1 MMKVS
6 LKVMSYLTFML
17 VTCVLL
23 SCSKEDTEIPGDN
36 TTAKRVTVKIAT
48 LQSKAQE
55 GHIPT
60 GTYTT
65 IEDAVVLFYNNANG
79 QVFSHELSDAEIA
92 TLTAAATAGT
102 VTINGIPASASKVD
116 IIANYKACGQGT
128 SYTGVNKSTSID
140 VAKLH
145 PATGVAKVIMYGTGA
160 ISTTDSGG
168 NTFPASV
175 TISPAASRLEV
186 SGIGTKKAGGTP
198 AKGEIK
204 SYKLRGVF
212 VPNHYPTGTIEE
224 ATGNPATGNGTLVQ
238 PTSAANYTAS
248 FPLTTGTGL
257 LNDYN
262 DTELTITGAVFGYNV
277 FPANG
282 VANLP
287 NVVIA
292 VSDVVYVSDD
302 TGSLATLDGGNV
314 KYITITEFYTDA
326 QKQNFLTQFKNANVY
341 GIEALLFG
349 LEDLGDTPYT
359 KAKNVAVTINI
370 TPWTY
375 QQIYPKI

>member
-1 MMKVS
+1 MKVS
-6 LKVMSYLTFML
+6 MKAMNFLTFML
-17 VTCVLL
+17 ATFVLL
-23 SCSKEDTEIPGDN
+23 SCNKEDTEISGDN
-36 TTAKRVTVKIAT
+36 TAAKRVIVKIAT

-55 GHIPT
+55 DQIPT
-60 GTYTT
+60 GTYTA
-65 IEDAVVLFYNNANG
+65 IEDAVILFYNNADA
-79 QVFSHELSDAEIA
+79 QVFSHELSGAEIA

-102 VTINGIPASASKVD
+102 VTINGIPASAEKVA
-116 IIANYKACGQGT
+116 IIANYKASGQGST
-128 SYTGVNKSTSID
+128 YSGINKSATID

-145 PATGVAKVIMYGTGA
+145 PATGVAKVIMYGTGT
-160 ISTTDSGG
+160 ISPTDSGG

-186 SGIGTKKAGGTP
+186 SGISTKRAG
-198 AKGEIK
+198 ADAVKGEIK
-204 SYKLRGVF
+204 SYKLKGVF
-212 VPNHYPTGTIEE
+212 VPNHYPTGTIEGV
-224 ATGNPATGNGTLVQ
+224 TGSPATGNGILVK
-238 PTSAANYTAS
+238 PVDATNYTAS

-262 DTELTITGAVFGYNV
+262 PSELTVTGAVFGYNV
-277 FPANG
+277 FPASE

-292 VSDVVYVSDD
+292 VSDVVYISDD
-302 TGSLATLDGGNV
+302 AGSEATLDNGNV

-326 QKQNFLTQFKNANVY
+326 AKQTPLTLFKNANVY

-359 KAKNVAVTINI
+359 KAKNVAVTIKI

-375 QQIYPKI
+375 QQIYPGI